1 MSTVCASSF
10 QSEVTPTPTTG
21 PRSGAQDVL
30 TGGDDLAGFGVDR
43 SNDPVDLRMKL
54 RVAEIFPRERQ
65 FRLGRVAL
73 CLGRLQVAD
82 CGLTALL
89 GAKAVF

>member
-1 MSTVCASSF
+1 MRDEPEGDFRNIEDRFAL
-10 QSEVTPTPTTG
+10 
-21 PRSGAQDVL
+21 SGFGDAQDVL

-43 SNDPVDLRMKL
+43 SNDPVALRMKL

-73 CLGRLQVAD
+73 RLGRLQVAD
-82 CGLTALL
+82 CGLIALL